1 MIEKNEFPA
10 VKLVRKGDLINY
22 KDLAHT
28 LGPFSSSYKLKQ
40 VLKIARRI
48 FPWCDIAEKNFKE
61 KNSADQKPC
70 FYYHLELCNG
80 ACIGKISSKEYQQII
95 IQLLLF
101 LKGKKKEVIKKMHQ
115 QMQKFATELQFEEA
129 NKIKQKI
136 LLIEEVTSHRFKLK
150 PDLILPTLHE
160 SRAQDSLD
168 HLRKILI
175 DFRLIST
182 QSLLQRI
189 EGFDV
194 SNLMGQNASVSMV
207 VFIEGEP
214 KKSEYRLFNI
224 KDLSTP
230 NDYQMMKQA
239 ISRRSKHL
247 EWQTPDLII
256 VDGGRG
262 QIRAALSAYLE
273 NKTQPPTIIGI
284 AKKPDR
290 LILPILVNTTDNQFK
305 IEYQEISLPTDHPAL
320 HLAQQVRDES
330 HRFAKKQHTKLRQNS
345 VYNKSEG

>member
-1 MIEKNEFPA
+1 MIEKAEFPA
-10 VKLVRKGDLINY
+10 VKLVRKGDLKNY

-28 LGPFSSSYKLKQ
+28 LGPFGSSYKLKQ

-48 FPWCDIAEKNFKE
+48 FPWCDVAEKNSKQ
-61 KNSADQKPC
+61 KGSASQKPC
-70 FYYHLELCNG
+70 FYYHLDLCPG
-80 ACIGKISSKEYQQII
+80 ACIGKISSKEYQQLIN
-95 IQLLLF
+95 QLLLF
-101 LKGKKKEVIKKMHQ
+101 LKGKKKEVIKRMHQ

-136 LLIEEVTSHRFKLK
+136 SLIEEVTSHRFKLK
-150 PDLILPTLHE
+150 PDLILPALHE
-160 SRAQDSLD
+160 SKAQDSLD

-175 DFRLIST
+175 DFKLISV

-207 VFIEGEP
+207 VFVKGEP

-224 KDLSTP
+224 KDLNTP

-239 ISRRSKHL
+239 ISRRSKHS
-247 EWQTPDLII
+247 EWHTADLII
-256 VDGGRG
+256 VDGGKG
-262 QIRAALSAYLE
+262 QIRAALSAYLK
-273 NKTQPPTIIGI
+273 NKIQPPTIIGI

-290 LILPILVNTTDNQFK
+290 LILPILVDTTNNQLK

-330 HRFAKKQHTKLRQNS
+330 HRFAKKQHTKLKRNS
-345 VYNKSEG
+345 VYI

>member
-1 MIEKNEFPA
+1 M
-10 VKLVRKGDLINY
+10 VRKGDLINY

-40 VLKIARRI
+40 VLKIARKI
-48 FPWCDIAEKNFKE
+48 FPWCDVAEKNFKE
-61 KNSADQKPC
+61 KNSANQKPC

-80 ACIGKISSKEYQQII
+80 ACIGKISPKEYQQII

-115 QMQKFATELQFEEA
+115 QMQKFAAELQFEEA

-175 DFRLIST
+175 DFRLISV

-214 KKSEYRLFNI
+214 KKSEYRLFNV

-239 ISRRSKHL
+239 ISRRSKRL

-290 LILPILVNTTDNQFK
+290 LILPILVDTINDQLK
-305 IEYQEISLPTDHPAL
+305 IEYQELALPTDHPAL

-345 VYNKSEG
+345 VYN